1 MNIYSIANNQLTQL
15 VRDKVVA
22 SLGLLI
28 LFLLGVSI
36 ITGISY
42 YSEMAEQHQQA
53 EELARIQWE
62 NQGDK
67 NPHSAAHYG
76 TFAFKPVTVLSVFEP
91 GVDRY
96 TGVSIFL
103 EGHRQNFAAFSLA
116 EDKDSSRRFAELTPA
131 FIFAYLFPLF
141 IILAGY
147 RSITAEKES
156 GMYRF
161 LKSQG
166 VSSSQLIAGKTL
178 GLWAVILLIY
188 IPFLLIGLIFLIITG
203 AFGES
208 LAGFLLMG
216 IVWLLYFGVIAHITI
231 TISALAK
238 RSGSSMVVL
247 LSLWILSTLLVPRLI
262 TNVASGVHP
271 VPNTSEF
278 YQAVRTDLLEGIDGH
293 NPYSE
298 HSVAFR
304 DSVLAA
310 HGVDDVADLPFN
322 FRGMMLQEGEEFE
335 KKIYDHHFA
344 KIDEIHR
351 AQNRLFSISSFLS
364 PTIAARMSSMA
375 VAGTDMHAFN
385 HFSAEAEAYR
395 IELVRELNMDLKIN
409 AVGDRAAGYTA
420 GADFFAQNIAF
431 TYERPAS
438 VFINSSQLMPLFIS
452 LLWFVASILILG
464 VAARKNEEV
473 Q

>member
-1 MNIYSIANNQLTQL
+1 MNTYSIAKNQLTQL
-15 VRDKVVA
+15 VRDKVFTA
-22 SLGLLI
+22 LGLLI
-28 LFLLGVSI
+28 LILLGVSVV
-36 ITGISY
+36 TGISY
-42 YSEMAEQHQQA
+42 YSDMAEQHQQA
-53 EELARIQWE
+53 EELARAQWE

-103 EGHRQNFAAFSLA
+103 EGHRQNFAAHSMA
-116 EDKDSSRRFAELTPA
+116 EDTDSSRRFAELTPA

-166 VSSSQLIAGKTL
+166 VSNGQLIAGKTL

-188 IPFLLIGLIFLIITG
+188 IPFLVIGWIFLMITG
-203 AFGES
+203 GVGEHLS
-208 LAGFLLMG
+208 AFLLMG
-216 IVWLLYFGVIAHITI
+216 LVWLLYFGVVAHITI
-231 TISALAK
+231 SVSAFTK
-238 RSGSSMVVL
+238 SSGSSMVVL

-262 TNVASGVHP
+262 TNVASGVYP

-278 YQAVRTDLLEGIDGH
+278 YEAVRTDLTEGIDGH

-304 DSVLAA
+304 DSVLSA
-310 HGVDDVADLPFN
+310 HGVDDVEDLPFN

-344 KIDEIHR
+344 KIDTIHR
-351 AQNRLFSISSFLS
+351 DQNRLFSMSSLLS

-375 VAGTDMHAFN
+375 AAGTDMHAFN

-395 IELVRELNMDLKIN
+395 IELVRELNLDLKYN
-409 AVGDRAAGYTA
+409 AVGDQAAGYTA
-420 GADFFAQNIAF
+420 GQDFFTRNIAF
-431 TYERPAS
+431 TYEQPEYLFSDSA
-438 VFINSSQLMPLFIS
+438 QLMPLVLSFV
-452 LLWFVASILILG
+452 WFGASILILT
-464 VAARKNEEV
+464 VAARKTEDL
-473 Q
+473 

>member
-1 MNIYSIANNQLTQL
+1 MTIFAIARNEFTRLI
-15 VRDKVVA
+15 RDNVVTT
-22 SLGLLI
+22 LGALI
-28 LFLLGVSI
+28 LLLLAISVV
-36 ITGISY
+36 TGTTY
-42 YSEMAEQHQQA
+42 YQEMDEQHTQA
-53 EELARIQWE
+53 EEIARHQWE
-62 NQGDK
+62 HQGEK

-103 EGHRQNFAAFSLA
+103 EAHRQNFSAHSLA
-116 EDKDSSRRFAELTPA
+116 EDKDTSRRFAELTPA
-131 FIFAYLFPLF
+131 FVFAYLFPLF

-147 RSITAEKES
+147 RSITAERES

-166 VSSSQLIAGKTL
+166 VSIGQLLAGKTL
-178 GLWAVILLIY
+178 GLWAVILVIY
-188 IPFLLIGLIFLIITG
+188 IPFLLTGLLFLLFTG
-203 AFGES
+203 TLGSS
-208 LAGFLLMG
+208 LPGFVLMG
-216 IVWLLYFGVIAHITI
+216 IIWLLYFGVIAHITI
-231 TISALAK
+231 TVSALTK
-238 RSGSSMVVL
+238 SSGSSMVVL

-271 VPNTSEF
+271 VPNTTEF

-310 HGVDDVADLPFN
+310 HGVDNVSDLPFN
-322 FRGMMLQEGEEFE
+322 FRGLMLQEGEEFE

-351 AQNRLFSISSFLS
+351 NQNRLFSMSAIFS
-364 PTIAARMSSMA
+364 PAIAARMSSMA

-395 IELVRELNMDLKIN
+395 IALMRELNMDLKIN
-409 AVGDRAAGYTA
+409 AVGDRAPGYTA
-420 GADFFAQNIAF
+420 GGDFFAQNITF
-431 TYERPAS
+431 TYESPDTI
-438 VFINSSQLMPLFIS
+438 FINPGQLTPVLIS
-452 LLWFVASILILG
+452 VIWFATSILFLVV
-464 VAARKNEEV
+464 VARRKEQE
-473 Q
+473 

>member
-1 MNIYSIANNQLTQL
+1 MNIYSIARNQLTQL

-28 LFLLGVSI
+28 LLLLWTSVMS
-36 ITGISY
+36 GISY
-42 YSEMAEQHQQA
+42 YNKLA
-53 EELARIQWE
+53 EEHQHAEVQARIQWE
-62 NQGDK
+62 NQGEK

-103 EGHRQNFAAFSLA
+103 EGHRQNFAAHSLA
-116 EDKDSSRRFAELTPA
+116 EDKDSSRRFAELTPT

-147 RSITAEKES
+147 RSITSEKES

-166 VSSSQLIAGKTL
+166 VSTGQLIAGKTL
-178 GLWAVILLIY
+178 GLWTVILLIY
-188 IPFLLIGLIFLIITG
+188 IPFLLIGLIVLIITG
-203 AFGES
+203 AFVES

-216 IVWLLYFGVIAHITI
+216 IVWLLYFGVVAHITI
-231 TISALAK
+231 TVSALVK
-238 RSGSSMVVL
+238 SSGSSMVVL

-262 TNVASGVHP
+262 TNIASGVHP
-271 VPNTSEF
+271 VPNTTEF

-298 HSVAFR
+298 HSAAFR
-304 DSVLAA
+304 DSVLTA
-310 HGVDDVADLPFN
+310 HGVDDIADLPFN

-351 AQNRLFSISSFLS
+351 DQNRLFSISSLLS

-385 HFSAEAEAYR
+385 HFTAEAELYR
-395 IELVRELNMDLKIN
+395 IELVRELNMDLKLN
-409 AVGDRAAGYTA
+409 AVGDRATGYTA
-420 GADFFAQNIAF
+420 GGDFFARNISF
-431 TYERPAS
+431 TYERPEA
-438 VFINSSQLMPLFIS
+438 VYINSAQIMPLIIS
-452 LLWFVASILILG
+452 LFWFVASILILT
-464 VAARKNEEV
+464 VAARIKEEV
-473 Q
+473 